1 MSMSEDKFCLQW
13 NEFEANIISG
23 FQDLREEKDFFDVTL
38 ACEDEQISAHK
49 VILSACSPFFRTILR
64 RNSHPHPLLYMKGV
78 KFTELESILHFM
90 YHGRVNVAQEDL
102 TNFLT
107 VAEDLKVKG
116 LTQNTTGSNSVSSG
130 QPPSNETFPLL
141 KQKLSEPN
149 VRRSNKPSSA
159 GVRAPAPAPVPV
171 EEEEDVQE
179 VFPVIDSVK
188 TEVEEEEYEDST
200 ILEEGAEHFVI
211 NNGQSES
218 ELASPAN
225 FDQHNHFDHFDQY
238 MSKIGVGT
246 FSCNICPYVK
256 TKTMVRNH
264 VESIHYP
271 NTFTYTCPICGK
283 AFGTNNS
290 YVCHKKRAH
299 KGE

>member
-1 MSMSEDKFCLQW
+1 M
-13 NEFEANIISG
+13 G
-23 FQDLREEKDFFDVTL
+23 
-38 ACEDEQISAHK
+38 
-49 VILSACSPFFRTILR
+49 
-64 RNSHPHPLLYMKGV
+64 
-78 KFTELESILHFM
+78 
-90 YHGRVNVAQEDL
+90 
-102 TNFLT
+102 
-107 VAEDLKVKG
+107 
-116 LTQNTTGSNSVSSG
+116 
-130 QPPSNETFPLL
+130 
-141 KQKLSEPN
+141 
-149 VRRSNKPSSA
+149 NKPSSA
-159 GVRAPAPAPVPV
+159 GVRVPAPAPVPV
-171 EEEEDVQE
+171 EEEED
-179 VFPVIDSVK
+179 
-188 TEVEEEEYEDST
+188 EDST

-211 NNGQSES
+211 NNGQSEI
-218 ELASPAN
+218 ASPAN

-283 AFGTNNS
+283 AYGTNNS